1 MKQSK
6 AASSMQA
13 QLMTLLITADE
24 PLQPVVLRQ
33 HLAASNPQPFDLDGL
48 LINLEAVLA
57 PLGLRLKINQ
67 AGVRLVLSPVQQAW
81 LAQFEPQRTPK
92 LSRAA
97 LEILAIL
104 IVKQPITRAEIE
116 AIRGVQVSSS
126 SLQQLKEL
134 GWIDQQGQKQVPG
147 LPYLWVSTDKLVQ
160 DLGLASVQQL
170 GDELVAR
177 LAEFK
182 QDNNGLNPLEK
193 TAAAT
198 ENAKIPLQ

>member
-48 LINLEAVLA
+48 LINLEAALA

-170 GDELVAR
+170 HDELVAR

-193 TAAAT
+193 NAAAT
-198 ENAKIPLQ
+198 ESAKIPLQ

>member
-1 MKQSK
+1 MKGSS
-6 AASSMQA
+6 AASSLQA

-24 PLQPVVLRQ
+24 PLPPSVLRQ

-48 LINLEAVLA
+48 LINLDAALM
-57 PLGLRLKINQ
+57 PLGLRLKINP
-67 AGVRLVLSPVQQAW
+67 AGVRLILSPVQQAW

-126 SLQQLKEL
+126 SLQQLKEW

-160 DLGLASVQQL
+160 DLGLASTQQL
-170 GDELVAR
+170 RDELATR

-182 QDNNGLNPLEK
+182 QDNNARNLLEK

-198 ENAKIPLQ
+198 ESAKILL